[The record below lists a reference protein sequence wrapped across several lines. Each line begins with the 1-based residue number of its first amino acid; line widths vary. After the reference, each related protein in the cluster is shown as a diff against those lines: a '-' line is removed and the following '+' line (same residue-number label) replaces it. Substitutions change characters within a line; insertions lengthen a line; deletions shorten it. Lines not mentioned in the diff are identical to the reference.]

1 MYRPIW
7 RKRFLTPLSSTV
19 KICVETGLTS
29 FLHGA
34 ALQLIFIAPV
44 TGLPAYPLTGGV
56 DCYALQLIFIAPV
69 TGLPAYPLTRSV
81 ACYTLQLIF
90 IAPVTGLTAYP
101 LTRFAK
107 LHIVCSQS
115 RSTRQPEAQ

>member
-1 MYRPIW
+1 M
-7 RKRFLTPLSSTV
+7 

-44 TGLPAYPLTGGV
+44 TGLT
-56 DCYALQLIFIAPV
+56 
-69 TGLPAYPLTRSV
+69 AYPLTRSV

-90 IAPVTGLTAYP
+90 IAPVTSLTAYPLTGSVACYALQLILITPVTGLTAYP
-101 LTRFAK
+101 LTRFTK

>member
-34 ALQLIFIAPV
+34 ALQHIFIAPV
-44 TGLPAYPLTGGV
+44 TGLTAYPLTGG
-56 DCYALQLIFIAPV
+56 
-69 TGLPAYPLTRSV
+69 V

-90 IAPVTGLTAYP
+90 ITPVTGLTAYP